1 MSNNTIQILQW
12 NPETCL
18 REPTGEQIS
27 IYKVAKSMSPENFA
41 KLFEN
46 YLNLG
51 GKQLQE
57 GRLIGLHLR
66 HTHRTL
72 QRLAICFALGMIVG
86 LSEQDYTDARNEEA
100 IKTAKKLA
108 EMIKNGGE
116 LPLGFYL

>member
-100 IKTAKKLA
+100 IKSAKKLA